1 MKRLITA
8 LALGAAM
15 LAGSSAARAQDTT
28 PAASADAE
36 VRATV
41 RALFDAMRAG
51 DSTALRRLFDP
62 SARLMRAGRNREGV
76 PVLQAQPIDG
86 FVQAVGTPHDEVWDE
101 RISDL
106 VVQVDGNLAQV
117 WMNFTFYLG
126 GQKRHCG
133 VNAAQLFR
141 SADGW
146 KFFQLSDTARMANC
160 PDLPSS

>member
-1 MKRLITA
+1 MKRLTTA
-8 LALGAAM
+8 LALGAAL
-15 LAGSSAARAQDTT
+15 LAAAATPARAQ
-28 PAASADAE
+28 AANPEAE

-41 RALFDAMRAG
+41 RALFDAMRGG

-62 SARLMRAGRNREGV
+62 SARLMRAGRNREGA
-76 PVLQAQPIDG
+76 PVLQSQPIDG
-86 FVQAVGTPHDEVWDE
+86 FVQAVGTPHTEVWDE

-141 SADGW
+141 GADGW
-146 KFFQLSDTARMANC
+146 KFFQLSDTARMADC

>member
-8 LALGAAM
+8 LALGAAL
-15 LAGSSAARAQDTT
+15 LAGSRPARAQD
-28 PAASADAE
+28 AQAE

-41 RALFDAMRAG
+41 KALFDGMRAG
-51 DSTALRRLFDP
+51 DSTAVRRLFDP

-76 PVLQAQPIDG
+76 PMLRAEPIDG
-86 FVQAVGTPHDEVWDE
+86 FVQAVGTPHDQVWDE

-146 KFFQLSDTARMANC
+146 KFFQLSDTARMADC